1 MSSAAESAPPKPP
14 SFDLIWL
21 GRLIA
26 LVAGVLLVLYPILS
40 DNLYYQNM
48 IILSLVFAI
57 AASGLSII
65 TGLAGYVSLGQGAF
79 VGLGGY
85 TVGVLATHHP
95 DTNVWL
101 WMPLA
106 GVTAGLVALVLGLVA
121 LPASGRPS

>member
-1 MSSAAESAPPKPP
+1 MSNPAPPKPP

-57 AASGLSII
+57 AASGSMS
-65 TGLAGYVSLGQGAF
+65 AGC
-79 VGLGGY
+79 
-85 TVGVLATHHP
+85 P
-95 DTNVWL
+95 
-101 WMPLA
+101 
-106 GVTAGLVALVLGLVA
+106 
-121 LPASGRPS
+121 